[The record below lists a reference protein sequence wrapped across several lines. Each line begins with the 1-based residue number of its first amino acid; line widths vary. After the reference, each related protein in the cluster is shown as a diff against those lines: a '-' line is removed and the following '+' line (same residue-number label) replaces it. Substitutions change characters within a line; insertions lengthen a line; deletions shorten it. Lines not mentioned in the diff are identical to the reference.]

1 MKNLQSATG
10 ERCPFEFN
18 MKPESFKP
26 GDFVSYRVPGY
37 FGDTPFVGQLI
48 SVHSDHVVLRHLTLL
63 GDGDVMRA
71 SREERPAVSDEE
83 AFKESKV

>member
-1 MKNLQSATG
+1 MRNMQSSTG
-10 ERCPFEFN
+10 EGCPFDFN
-18 MKPESFKP
+18 MKPETFKP

-48 SVHSDHVVLRHLTLL
+48 SVHSDHVVLRHHTPA

-71 SREERPAVSDEE
+71 TREERPAVSDEE
-83 AFKESKV
+83 AFGEPDH